1 MNKKKIKLIL
11 FIAILSLGFAI
22 FLYLRFKTYSYETS
36 YNINRFKVVEKYDKN
51 TSYYTFLVTDKN
63 TQYPF
68 QIKSKYNH
76 QHELITNIKTLDKD
90 GITCLKVE
98 SDKLKLAPLCSD
110 GTDMLSYN
118 LVNDNSLYK
127 YPNIKDKSTEY
138 KKTTIHNLNNH
149 EFLIYNY
156 RGFDLLNTDFKTI
169 NLFKNDVYNL
179 DLYYE
184 NSDILIVP
192 NYNDNYYFKKLF
204 VIDKLTGKVKEI
216 MSEEDIAFNSEFL
229 GEFKNKIYL
238 LDKKEKKEY
247 VINLKKETITETD
260 YQVVKDNKLVKVT
273 YQSII
278 NQKLNFV
285 ENNEIIQYSIEDE
298 NLYKTIN
305 DTKIKISANVS
316 KIIRNSNEIVYYLK
330 NENLYSYN
338 DLEGEVLLLSNFEWN
353 FNNTNMIFI
362 IK

>member
-22 FLYLRFKTYSYETS
+22 FLYLRFKSYNYETS
-36 YNINRFKVVEKYDKN
+36 YNINRFKAVEKYDKN

-76 QHELITNIKTLDKD
+76 QHELITNIKTIEKD
-90 GITCLKVE
+90 NITCLKLE
-98 SDKLKLAPLCSD
+98 SARLNLAPLCTD
-110 GTDMLSYN
+110 GTELFSYN
-118 LVNDNSLYK
+118 LINDNSLYK
-127 YPNIKDKSTEY
+127 YPNIKDKKLEY
-138 KKTTIHNLNNH
+138 NKTTIHNLNNH
-149 EFLIYNY
+149 EFLVYNY
-156 RGFDLLNTDFKTI
+156 RGFDLLNTDSKTI
-169 NLFKNDVYNL
+169 SLFKNDVYNL

-184 NSDILIVP
+184 NNDNLLIP
-192 NYNDNYYFKKLF
+192 DYNANYYFKKIF
-204 VIDKLTGKVKEI
+204 VIDKLTGKVNEI
-216 MSEEDIAFNSEFL
+216 TSFEDISFNSEFL
-229 GEFKNKIYL
+229 GEFKNKLYL

-260 YQVVKDNKLVKVT
+260 FQVVKDNKLVKVT
-273 YQSII
+273 YQNII
-278 NQKLNFV
+278 NQKLNFL
-285 ENNEIIQYSIEDE
+285 ENDEIIKYNLEDG
-298 NLYKTIN
+298 NLYKIVN
-305 DTKIKISANVS
+305 DTKIKIGENVS
-316 KIIRNSNEIVYYLK
+316 KIIKNANEIVYYLK